1 MIEQTDVFVIG
12 GGPAGLAA
20 AIAARTKGFRVVV
33 ADGGR
38 WPIEKACGEGLMPDT
53 VAALRELGI
62 SVGAGDGQ
70 VMRGVRFVG
79 SESEVAAR
87 FPAECAIGMRRVAL
101 HTKMVE
107 QAKSCGV
114 EMLWGTPVA
123 GISREGVT
131 LAVGRRGENGDGAED
146 DAGAGA
152 GNGGD
157 SKIARKIESAFV
169 RARWIVGA
177 DGIGSRVRLWAGLDA
192 ATRRDCRYAVR
203 RHYQM
208 APWSEFMEVHWGDRG
223 QAYVTPVGAEEVCV
237 VTISNDRGAKSMA
250 LEAEF
255 PTLARRLVS
264 AVVMGHERGA
274 ITMMQ
279 KLRHVQR
286 ENVALIGDASGS
298 VDAIT
303 GEGLALGFRQAL
315 ALADALERGDLSK
328 YEAAHRRL
336 ARRPALMGRLMLVLD
351 GRPRLR
357 ERTIRALA
365 SDADARVFARL
376 LAVHIGAKSEAHLAA
391 IGAMLGWRLVGA

>member
-20 AIAARTKGFRVVV
+20 AIAARRKGFRVVV
-33 ADGGR
+33 ADGAR

-53 VAALRELGI
+53 VAALRELGV

-70 VMRGVRFVG
+70 VIRGVRFVG
-79 SESEVAAR
+79 RESEVAAR

-101 HTKMVE
+101 HAKLVE
-107 QAKSCGV
+107 QARSCGV
-114 EMLWGTPVA
+114 ELLWQAPVA
-123 GISREGVT
+123 GISRDGVE
-131 LAVGRRGENGDGAED
+131 LAIGRRGDSGD
-146 DAGAGA
+146 DAGADACDG
-152 GNGGD
+152 
-157 SKIARKIESAFV
+157 SIATSIRRSEGAFV

-192 ATRRDCRYAVR
+192 AVRRDYRYAVR
-203 RHYQM
+203 RHYRM
-208 APWSEFMEVHWGDRG
+208 RPWSEFMEVHWGDRA
-223 QAYVTPVGAEEVCV
+223 QAYVTPVGADEVCV
-237 VTISNDRGAKSMA
+237 VTISGDRGAKSVA
-250 LEAEF
+250 LDAEF
-255 PTLARRLVS
+255 PTLAGRLES
-264 AVVMGHERGA
+264 GVVTGHERGA
-274 ITMMQ
+274 VTMMQ
-279 KLRHVQR
+279 RLRHVQR
-286 ENVALIGDASGS
+286 GNVALVGDASGS

-303 GEGLALGFRQAL
+303 GEGLSLGFRHAIG
-315 ALADALERGDLSK
+315 LADALESGDLSK

-365 SDADARVFARL
+365 ADARVFARL

-391 IGAMLGWRLVGA
+391 TGAMLGWRLVGA

>member
-20 AIAARTKGFRVVV
+20 AIAARKKGFRVVV
-33 ADGGR
+33 ADGAR

-53 VAALRELGI
+53 VAALQELGV

-70 VMRGVRFVG
+70 VIRGVRFVG
-79 SESEVAAR
+79 RESEVAAR

-101 HTKMVE
+101 HGKLVE
-107 QAKSCGV
+107 QARSCGV
-114 EMLWGTPVA
+114 ELLWHAPVA
-123 GISREGVT
+123 GISRDGVE
-131 LAVGRRGENGDGAED
+131 LAIGRRGDSGDGAGA
-146 DAGAGA
+146 DARAG
-152 GNGGD
+152 
-157 SKIARKIESAFV
+157 SIATSMGRSEGAFV

-192 ATRRDCRYAVR
+192 AVRRDCRYAVR
-203 RHYQM
+203 RHYRM
-208 APWSEFMEVHWGDRG
+208 RPWSEFMEVHWGDRA
-223 QAYVTPVGAEEVCV
+223 QAYVTPVGADEVCV
-237 VTISNDRGAKSMA
+237 VTISGDRGAKRVA
-250 LEAEF
+250 LDAEF
-255 PTLARRLVS
+255 PTLAGRLES
-264 AVVMGHERGA
+264 GVVTGHERGA
-274 ITMMQ
+274 VTMMQ
-279 KLRHVQR
+279 RLRHVQR
-286 ENVALIGDASGS
+286 GNVALVGDASGS

-303 GEGLALGFRQAL
+303 GEGLSLGFRHAI
-315 ALADALERGDLSK
+315 ALADALESGDLSR

-365 SDADARVFARL
+365 ADARVFARL

-391 IGAMLGWRLVGA
+391 TGAMLGWRLVGA

>member
-20 AIAARTKGFRVVV
+20 AIAARRKGFRVVV
-33 ADGGR
+33 ADGAR

-53 VAALRELGI
+53 VAALRELGV

-79 SESEVAAR
+79 RESEVAAR

-114 EMLWGTPVA
+114 EMLWSTPVA

-131 LAVGRRGENGDGAED
+131 LAVGRREIGDGPGAEVKAA
-146 DAGAGA
+146 DAG
-152 GNGGD
+152 
-157 SKIARKIESAFV
+157 SRSTRKNESAFV
-169 RARWIVGA
+169 RAKWIIGA

-203 RHYQM
+203 RHYRI

-237 VTISNDRGAKSMA
+237 VAISNDRGAKSMA

-255 PTLARRLVS
+255 PQLARRLGS
-264 AVVMGHERGA
+264 AVVTGHERGA

-315 ALADALERGDLSK
+315 ALADALEHGDLSR
-328 YEAAHRRL
+328 YEVAHRRL

-391 IGAMLGWRLVGA
+391 TWAMLGWRLVGA